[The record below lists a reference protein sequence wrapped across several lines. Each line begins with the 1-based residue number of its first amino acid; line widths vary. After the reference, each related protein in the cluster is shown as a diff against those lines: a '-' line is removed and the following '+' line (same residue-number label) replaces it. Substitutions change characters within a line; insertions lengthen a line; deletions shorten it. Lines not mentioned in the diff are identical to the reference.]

1 MATGRV
7 LKNLLLMSA
16 LAGALLLA
24 VPSQAGERYL
34 GQRHEYRHHGGDRH
48 GGNHWRG
55 HDRRQDRHG
64 GHGYRH
70 GGHGGHG
77 YRHGWGYRPYGHHY
91 TPPRHYYPSHYHRH
105 YRGCG
110 HDGYHHSGL
119 VEFLVDY
126 SRHD

>member
-1 MATGRV
+1 MASGRV

-16 LAGALLLA
+16 LAGALL
-24 VPSQAGERYL
+24 VVMPTQAGERYQ
-34 GQRHEYRHHGGDRH
+34 GQRHEYRHDGRDRH
-48 GGNHWRG
+48 GGGHWRG
-55 HDRRQDRHG
+55 HNRH
-64 GHGYRH
+64 HGR
-70 GGHGGHG
+70 HGGHG
-77 YRHGWGYRPYGHHY
+77 YRHGWGYRPYGHY
-91 TPPRHYYPSHYHRH
+91 YAPPRRYYPSHYHRH